1 MSNTVE
7 KLGWL
12 VLAVIGA
19 VALGTVALN
28 RGETVNAV
36 WLVIAAVCTYLV
48 AYRFYSL
55 FIAEQVLRRRPGAH
69 DAGRPLQ

>member
-1 MSNTVE
+1 MTNAVE

-36 WLVIAAVCTYLV
+36 WLG
-48 AYRFYSL
+48 
-55 FIAEQVLRRRPGAH
+55 QVLPVKTEVLREVG
-69 DAGRPLQ
+69 